1 MRKLLLLL
9 AFLPLIAA
17 IGHDVYNFTQNQKKG
32 FHFADI
38 GWIWSKYD
46 PASHRQVNEE
56 LSNLIQQGEASST
69 PVITAE
75 PVENEPAPET
85 APAPQTEGA
94 QPAPPQTAQTPA
106 ETPAEPVDDG
116 TAMIRVKV
124 QKDASNIP
132 NTGEIVGNAAGFAAF
147 LMQQKAVV
155 VAAFWAALLLI
166 LRRLCCGSGSEG
178 KKFDEVDEITGKKK
192 GGSYKFKRK

>member
-17 IGHDVYNFTQNQKKG
+17 IGHDVYNFTQNQEKG

-46 PASHRQVNEE
+46 PASHQQVNKE
-56 LSNLIQQGEASST
+56 LNTLIEQGEAAQT
-69 PVITAE
+69 PVMTAE
-75 PVENEPAPET
+75 PVENEAQAPET
-85 APAPQTEGA
+85 APQPEGA
-94 QPAPPQTAQTPA
+94 QPPQTGAP
-106 ETPAEPVDDG
+106 PAEPVDDG

-147 LMQQKAVV
+147 LMQQQAVV

-166 LRRLCCGSGSEG
+166 LRRLCCGSGSGG

>member
-17 IGHDVYNFTQNQKKG
+17 IGHDVYNFTQNQEKG

-46 PASHRQVNEE
+46 PASHRKVNEE
-56 LSNLIQQGEASST
+56 LSTLIEQGEAAQT
-69 PVITAE
+69 PLVTAE
-75 PVENEPAPET
+75 PVENEAQAPET
-85 APAPQTEGA
+85 APQPEGTE
-94 QPAPPQTAQTPA
+94 PAPPQAARTPA
-106 ETPAEPVDDG
+106 QTPAEPVDDG

-124 QKDASNIP
+124 QKDASNMP

-147 LMQQKAVV
+147 LMQQQAVV
-155 VAAFWAALLLI
+155 VAACWAALLLI
-166 LRRLCCGSGSEG
+166 IRRLCCGSGE

>member
-17 IGHDVYNFTQNQKKG
+17 IGHDVYNFTQNQEKG

-56 LSNLIQQGEASST
+56 LNTLIEQGEAGKT
-69 PVITAE
+69 PTMTAE
-75 PVENEPAPET
+75 PVENEAPAPET
-85 APAPQTEGA
+85 APQDGTPPQPDSA
-94 QPAPPQTAQTPA
+94 QPPQTDEA
-106 ETPAEPVDDG
+106 EAEAVDDG

-124 QKDASNIP
+124 QKNASNMP

-147 LMQQKAVV
+147 LMQQQAVV
-155 VAAFWAALLLI
+155 VAACWAALLLI

-192 GGSYKFKRK
+192 GGSYKFSRK

>member
-17 IGHDVYNFTQNQKKG
+17 IGHDVYNFTQNQEKG
-32 FHFADI
+32 FRFADI

-56 LSNLIQQGEASST
+56 LSTLIEQGEAAQT
-69 PVITAE
+69 PLVTAE
-75 PVENEPAPET
+75 PVENEAQAPET
-85 APAPQTEGA
+85 APQPEGA
-94 QPAPPQTAQTPA
+94 QPPQTG

-124 QKDASNIP
+124 QKNASNMP

-147 LMQQKAVV
+147 LMQQQAVV
-155 VAAFWAALLLI
+155 VAACWAVLLLI
-166 LRRLCCGSGSEG
+166 LMRLFGAVKFGGG
-178 KKFDEVDEITGKKK
+178 KKDMDEYDELTGKKK
-192 GGSYKFKRK
+192 SGSYKFKRK